1 VRLRVRAPTGAACQ
15 KAAVVAQVARAVQGR
30 TGLWVDIVTGSAG
43 RLARVVAGQGHTEV
57 WLAEGATVAVSR
69 GTNTINVLL
78 FGLVCVVAALSSL
91 ANSFVAALQRE
102 PERQI
107 LRENGWSEQ
116 AIRRLDL
123 ACTTLIA
130 GTAGV
135 AALLAVPSLGLTLAP
150 AMAVAVLPLTA
161 ARWASIRVTV
171 TRVTESVGGAGID

>member
-1 VRLRVRAPTGAACQ
+1 M
-15 KAAVVAQVARAVQGR
+15 VA
-30 TGLWVDIVTGSAG
+30 
-43 RLARVVAGQGHTEV
+43 AGQGHTEV

-123 ACTTLIA
+123 ACTMLIA

-135 AALLAVPSLGLTLAP
+135 AALLAALLAVPSRGLTLAP

-171 TRVTESVGGAGID
+171 TRVTENVGGAGID